1 MRRSG
6 IQIMG
11 KLIGLVKPLAL
22 VMCTTITMGVIGFLT
37 SIFITIFGAY
47 GILRVF
53 GYSEGIFTTQTIFVS
68 VIIFAILR
76 GILRYAE
83 QSSGHY
89 IAFKLLALI
98 RDKVFRAIRRLAP
111 AKLEN
116 KDKGNLISIITSDI
130 ELLEVFYAHTI
141 APIMIGI
148 ITSAIM
154 VYFIGSYHPTL
165 GLVATI
171 GYITIGYILPMINSK
186 MGKNQGMQYRDE
198 FGELNTY
205 FLESLRGLKES
216 IQFNTGEERL
226 DYINKSSNS
235 LDDKQKHLKNIEG
248 INRAL
253 NEATVTSFTLIML
266 FVSIKLMIAGEIT
279 FGTLFICTIAM
290 FSSFAPVITLSNL
303 SNNLLQTLACGERV
317 LSLFEEEP
325 AVYDVEGQNEFE
337 FGNIELNDV
346 NFGYKDE
353 KILKDLNLIFEKGKI
368 TGIVGKS
375 GSGKSTILKLIMRFW
390 NLDSG
395 EIKID
400 KHNVNTINTKS
411 LRQNISYVTQETFL
425 FDDTIKNN
433 IKIANL
439 NASDEEVIEACKK
452 ASIHE
457 FIETLPNGYDT
468 KVGELG
474 ENLSG
479 GERQRLGIAR
489 AFLHNS
495 KIMILDEPTSNL
507 DSLNEAIILKS
518 LKEYCEDKTIII
530 VSHRKS
536 TLNIADNIFK
546 MEEGKILE
554 PIYNE

>member
-47 GILRVF
+47 GILTVF
-53 GYSEGIFTTQTIFVS
+53 GYSEGLFSTQTIFVS

-98 RDKVFRAIRRLAP
+98 RDKVFRAIRKLAP
-111 AKLEN
+111 AKLDN

-141 APIMIGI
+141 APIMIGF

-154 VYFIGSYHPTL
+154 VFFIGSYHITL
-165 GLVATI
+165 GIVAAIAYFTV
-171 GYITIGYILPMINSK
+171 GYILPMINSK
-186 MGKNQGMQYRDE
+186 MGKDKGMEYRDE

-248 INRAL
+248 LNRAL
-253 NEATVTSFTLIML
+253 NEATITIFTLIML
-266 FVSIKLMIAGEIT
+266 FVSTKLMIAGEIT
-279 FGTLFICTIAM
+279 FGVLFICTVSLL
-290 FSSFAPVITLSNL
+290 SSFAPVITLSNL

-325 AVYDVEGQNEFE
+325 LVYDVEGQNEFE
-337 FGNIELNDV
+337 FGDIELKDV
-346 NFGYKDE
+346 NFSYNDKQ
-353 KILKDLNLIFEKGKI
+353 ILNNFNLVFPKGKI

-390 NLDSG
+390 PISYGAVTISKTNINS
-395 EIKID
+395 
-400 KHNVNTINTKS
+400 INTKS
-411 LRQNISYVTQETFL
+411 LRDNISYVTQETFL

-439 NASDEEVIEACKK
+439 NATDEEVIEACKK
-452 ASIHE
+452 ASIHQ
-457 FIETLPNGYDT
+457 FIQTLPNGYDT

-518 LKEYCEDKTIII
+518 LKEHCEDKTIII

-546 MEEGKILE
+546 MEQGEILKAL
-554 PIYNE
+554 

>member
-1 MRRSG
+1 M
-6 IQIMG
+6 
-11 KLIGLVKPLAL
+11 KDLIVLIKPLIP
-22 VMCTTITMGVIGFLT
+22 VMINTIIMGVIGFLT

-47 GILRVF
+47 GILKVF
-53 GYSEGIFTTQTIFVS
+53 GYTEGIFTTKTVFIS

-76 GILRYAE
+76 GILRYIE
-83 QSSGHY
+83 QFSGHY

-98 RDKVFRAIRRLAP
+98 RDKVFKTLRKLTP

-148 ITSAIM
+148 ITSILM
-154 VYFIGSYHPTL
+154 VIFIGSYHIVL
-165 GLVATI
+165 GLVAALAYFTV
-171 GYITIGYILPMINSK
+171 GFILPMINSK
-186 MGKNQGMQYRDE
+186 MGKDKGMQYRDE

-226 DYINKSSNS
+226 EYINKSSFS
-235 LDDKQKHLKNIEG
+235 LDEKQKHLKNIEG
-248 INRAL
+248 INKAL
-253 NEATVTSFTLIML
+253 NESTITIFTLIML
-266 FVSIKLMIAGEIT
+266 FVSIKLLISGEIT
-279 FGTLFICTIAM
+279 FGALFICTISM

-325 AVYDVEGQNEFE
+325 LVKDIKNKEPF
-337 FGNIELNDV
+337 
-346 NFGYKDE
+346 NFGD
-353 KILKDLNLIFEKGKI
+353 INLKDIDFAYNDKNILNNFNLVFPKGEI

-390 NLDSG
+390 PLNSG
-395 EIKID
+395 SITISSND
-400 KHNVNTINTKS
+400 VNNINTKD
-411 LRQNISYVTQETFL
+411 LRANISYVTQETFL

-433 IKIANL
+433 IKIGNL
-439 NASDEEVIEACKK
+439 NASDDQVIEACKK
-452 ASIHE
+452 ASVHQ
-457 FIETLPNGYDT
+457 FIESLPKGYDT

-479 GERQRLGIAR
+479 GERQRIGIAR
-489 AFLHNS
+489 AFLHQA

-518 LKEYCEDKTIII
+518 LKEHSKDKTIII

-546 MEEGKILE
+546 MDQGDILKVF
-554 PIYNE
+554 